1 MGLKSKPLSQVR
13 ADVPVADVSKEDLAR
28 INLNVPVSVRKAW
41 KEAALRE
48 DTTLSELIIK
58 AMSKYSN
65 TQSNKHS
72 NE

>member
-13 ADVPVADVSKEDLAR
+13 ADVPIADVSKEDLAR
-28 INLNVPVSVRKAW
+28 INLNVPVSMRKAW

-58 AMSKYSN
+58 AMSKYSL
-65 TQSNKHS
+65 TQVSK
-72 NE
+72 

>member
-13 ADVPVADVSKEDLAR
+13 ADVPVADVSREELAR

-41 KEAALRE
+41 KEAALHE

-58 AMSKYSN
+58 AMSKHLNAQMS
-65 TQSNKHS
+65 K
-72 NE
+72 

>member
-58 AMSKYSN
+58 SMSKYSN
-65 TQSNKHS
+65 TQILKYSKY
-72 NE
+72 

>member
-13 ADVPVADVSKEDLAR
+13 ADVPVADVSREELAR

-48 DTTLSELIIK
+48 DTTLSELIIESMRVK
-58 AMSKYSN
+58 LSQMK
-65 TQSNKHS
+65 K
-72 NE
+72 

>member
-48 DTTLSELIIK
+48 DMTLSELIIK
-58 AMSKYSN
+58 AMSKHLNAQMS
-65 TQSNKHS
+65 K
-72 NE
+72 

>member
-13 ADVPVADVSKEDLAR
+13 ADVPVADVSREELAR
-28 INLNVPVSVRKAW
+28 INLNVPVSVRKTW

-58 AMSKYSN
+58 AMSKHLN
-65 TQSNKHS
+65 TQMSK
-72 NE
+72 

>member
-1 MGLKSKPLSQVR
+1 MALKSKPLSQVR

-28 INLNVPVSVRKAW
+28 INLNVPVSTRKAW

-48 DTTLSELIIK
+48 DVTLSELIIK

-65 TQSNKHS
+65 AQVSK
-72 NE
+72 

>member
-58 AMSKYSN
+58 AMSKHLNAQMS
-65 TQSNKHS
+65 K
-72 NE
+72 

>member
-13 ADVPVADVSKEDLAR
+13 ADVPVADVSREELAR

-58 AMSKYSN
+58 AMSKHLN
-65 TQSNKHS
+65 TQMSK
-72 NE
+72 

>member
-58 AMSKYSN
+58 AMSKHLN
-65 TQSNKHS
+65 TQISK
-72 NE
+72 

>member
-13 ADVPVADVSKEDLAR
+13 ADVPVAEVSREELAR

-58 AMSKYSN
+58 AMSKYSK
-65 TQSNKHS
+65 TQMSK
-72 NE
+72 

>member
-13 ADVPVADVSKEDLAR
+13 ADVPVADVSREELAR
-28 INLNVPVSVRKAW
+28 INLNVPVSVRKTW

-58 AMSKYSN
+58 AMSKHLNAQMS
-65 TQSNKHS
+65 K
-72 NE
+72 

>member
-48 DTTLSELIIK
+48 DTTLSELIINS
-58 AMSKYSN
+58 MSKYLN
-65 TQSNKHS
+65 TQSIKHP

>member
-13 ADVPVADVSKEDLAR
+13 ADVPVDDVSKEDLAR

-58 AMSKYSN
+58 SMSKYTS
-65 TQSNKHS
+65 TQIHK
-72 NE
+72 

>member
-13 ADVPVADVSKEDLAR
+13 ADVPVADVSREELAR
-28 INLNVPVSVRKAW
+28 INLNVPVSVRKTW

-58 AMSKYSN
+58 AMSKHLN
-65 TQSNKHS
+65 T
-72 NE
+72 

>member
-13 ADVPVADVSKEDLAR
+13 ADVPVADVSREELAR

-58 AMSKYSN
+58 AMSKHLSA
-65 TQSNKHS
+65 QMSK
-72 NE
+72 

>member
-13 ADVPVADVSKEDLAR
+13 ADVPVADVSREELAR

-58 AMSKYSN
+58 AMSKHLNAQMS
-65 TQSNKHS
+65 K
-72 NE
+72 

>member
-13 ADVPVADVSKEDLAR
+13 ADVPVADVSREDLAR

-58 AMSKYSN
+58 AMSKYSK
-65 TQSNKHS
+65 T
-72 NE
+72 

>member
-13 ADVPVADVSKEDLAR
+13 ADVPIADVSREELAR
-28 INLNVPVSVRKAW
+28 INLNVPVSVRKSW

-48 DTTLSELIIK
+48 DVTLSELIIK

-65 TQSNKHS
+65 TQVSK
-72 NE
+72 